1 MSMVGAFI
9 NQLARVFL
17 VNVFGMG
24 MTLIFD
30 VHYASIC
37 IDGKTNKRKKKKRCY
52 PVLRCGSLIYS
63 VCNLHRTIKYNM
75 ILLH

>member
-37 IDGKTNKRKKKKRCY
+37 IDGKTRKKKKKGKRKKG
-52 PVLRCGSLIYS
+52 V
-63 VCNLHRTIKYNM
+63 
-75 ILLH
+75 ILF